1 MRFALISCLV
11 LSWGCSSTSI
21 RAIDPAYRENLI
33 LSPAEATLPGAAVG
47 HGGSQAGDP
56 AGTQQP
62 SGGAERDGAPALEE
76 LTETPA
82 TASLRQ
88 QADWGVAVV
97 LRIAE
102 VPYVSEEK
110 RVSTFVP
117 LLYYEGTRFFMRGLE
132 GGAHLWRGETTEVN
146 AIARLRFVDVPQE
159 LHDDVAPDAGDLGV
173 QIHRD
178 VDRAWWEAEWLTDR
192 FGNWSAVGRIGA
204 TYVDK
209 NWVVRPTFDVRYASA
224 KYVSRYYGLNPIT
237 GIEAG
242 ADIIASPAVTARYRL
257 ISDFFLIGSVR
268 YNALGTDIDH
278 LSTIDDPGTWESF
291 VGIGIF
297 QDGNGPQ
304 FAGQPRRKDTADL
317 RDIETV
323 PHVRVAHA
331 WATPSS
337 FKDLFAFDIMEDE
350 YDNQLTSIF
359 YGFPLTDRLFGLPLD
374 VFISPGLAYHYE
386 SDVQD
391 ETIEAILKIQLYYT
405 LYWPI
410 RWRLGIG
417 EGLSW
422 IEEPT
427 YIERTALAE
436 NGQVPS
442 ELMNYLDL
450 SIDLN
455 AGDLL
460 GAEGLEQLWVGVMA
474 HHRSAI
480 FEAASQFGDAK
491 GGSNYVGFYLMWDIR

>member
-1 MRFALISCLV
+1 MRFALISCLL
-11 LSWGCSSTSI
+11 LSWGCSSTSV
-21 RAIDPAYRENLI
+21 RAVDPAYRDHLV
-33 LSPAEATLPGAAVG
+33 LPTA
-47 HGGSQAGDP
+47 GSVQA
-56 AGTQQP
+56 
-62 SGGAERDGAPALEE
+62 SAPANAPSNAPASAPSNAAQEHNTAE
-76 LTETPA
+76 TAPAVDEQTETPA
-82 TASLRQ
+82 TAALRH

-102 VPYVSEEK
+102 VPYVSEEN
-110 RVSTFVP
+110 RVSTFIP

-146 AIARLRFVDVPQE
+146 AIARLRFVDVPPELQE
-159 LHDDVAPDAGDLGV
+159 DVAPDAGDLGV

-178 VDRAWWEAEWLTDR
+178 IDRAWWEAEWLTDR

-242 ADIIASPAVTARYRL
+242 ADVIASPAVTARYRL

-291 VGIGIF
+291 VGVGIF

-304 FAGQPRRKDTADL
+304 YAGQPRRKDTAEL

-323 PHVRVAHA
+323 PHVRLGHA

-337 FKDLFAFDIMEDE
+337 FKDLFAFDILDDE
-350 YDNQLTSIF
+350 FDNQLTSIF

-374 VFISPGLAYHYE
+374 LFISPGLAYHYE

-436 NGQVPS
+436 NDQVPS

-455 AGDLL
+455 AGDLF

-480 FEAASQFGDAK
+480 FEAASQFGDA
-491 GGSNYVGFYLMWDIR
+491 